1 MDNWLQGRIVAM
13 GARSLPQRSR
23 RVLRTGAYDARI
35 RLVVT
40 SLTSSSG
47 TPLRFVSL
55 RHLAGQAKETAGRFP
70 LVLLSAIT
78 AAAAALY
85 LVDHSDDR
93 GAVRVLLAALLGLPL
108 FTAVVTRGE
117 RAVWSRGA
125 RAAVQAAAVLLLL
138 ALWFVCGT
146 WTDQMRFT
154 RFAHL
159 VVLAHLTVAVLPFMG
174 STLDRAFWQYNRLL
188 FVRYLVAGLFAAVLF
203 AGLAIALAAIHQLFG
218 VKIDGEWYGRLW
230 IVIALVFHPWFF
242 LGGVPRELN
251 ALEARD
257 DYPAGLKVFAQFILI
272 PVVTVYLLILT
283 AYLLRVVVTR
293 TWPSGWIG
301 YLVSSVAVAGT
312 LALLLIHPVRERADS
327 RWVDGYSRWFWV
339 ALLPAVGML
348 LMAIWLRID
357 QYGVTERRYF
367 LAVLALWL
375 GAIALYY
382 AITAS
387 RNIRLI
393 PTTLGA
399 LALVTF
405 AGPWSAYAVSLRS
418 QLGRFRQMLAANA
431 IQVSP
436 RLEAASGPI
445 PFDQRREMSSVVR
458 YLVQMHGP
466 TSLRSIS
473 DTLSA
478 LAAHPPGAQGEP
490 GATGTDD
497 AAARGVLQRLGVS
510 YVAQWESR
518 ETARVTNFNAQSPLG
533 IAVEGYEWVTRGNLA
548 STFTITLG
556 TDTLTFAPDSLPQRT
571 IISRGKE
578 RLLEIPLWPLVEQA
592 RAIQSPDRL
601 RVTPAAAP
609 ARGVSGPSSDSAS
622 RGSSRQATQQPLVLD
637 AEGNGLRIRIVVA
650 SLNATGDS
658 THARISA
665 DATILLH
672 FVGR

>member
-1 MDNWLQGRIVAM
+1 
-13 GARSLPQRSR
+13 
-23 RVLRTGAYDARI
+23 
-35 RLVVT
+35 
-40 SLTSSSG
+40 
-47 TPLRFVSL
+47 LRFVSL
-55 RHLAGQAKETAGRFP
+55 RHLAAQAQETAGRFP

-78 AAAAALY
+78 AAASALF

-93 GAVRVLLAALLGLPL
+93 SAVRILLTALLGLPL
-108 FTAVVTRGE
+108 FTAVVTVGE
-117 RAVWSRGA
+117 RAATTRRMRTAS
-125 RAAVQAAAVLLLL
+125 QAGAVLLLL

-188 FVRYLVAGLFAAVLF
+188 FMRYLVGVLFAGVLF

-218 VKIDGEWYGRLW
+218 VTIAGEWYGRLW
-230 IVIALVFHPWFF
+230 LVIAIIFHPWFF
-242 LGGVPRELN
+242 LGGVPRDLN

-312 LALLLIHPVRERADS
+312 LALLLIHPARERADS

-348 LMAIWLRID
+348 LMAVWLRID

-382 AITAS
+382 AITGS
-387 RNIRLI
+387 RNIRVI

-399 LALVTF
+399 LAVVTF
-405 AGPWSAYAVSLRS
+405 AGPWSAYAVSSRS
-418 QLGRFRQMLAANA
+418 QLGRLRGMLAANG
-431 IQVSP
+431 IQVGS
-436 RLEAASGPI
+436 RLETSSHPI

-466 TSLRSIS
+466 SSLRSIS
-473 DTLSA
+473 DTLPV
-478 LAAHPPGAQGEP
+478 LAAHPRTGRPEEAGTDDPGAQ
-490 GATGTDD
+490 A
-497 AAARGVLQRLGVS
+497 VLERLGVT
-510 YVAQWESR
+510 YVARSESR
-518 ETARVTNFNAQSPLG
+518 ETERVTNFRAESPHG
-533 IAVEGYEWVTRGNLA
+533 IAVDGYEWVTRGNLA
-548 STFTITLG
+548 SNFTITLG
-556 TDTLTFAPDSLPQRT
+556 TDTLTFMPDSLPQRT

-592 RAIQSPDRL
+592 RAIQSPDSL
-601 RVTPAAAP
+601 RTPPAATPDP
-609 ARGVSGPSSDSAS
+609 AHPRPPERVSHP
-622 RGSSRQATQQPLVLD
+622 PLVAD
-637 AEGNGLRIRIVVA
+637 AEGNGLRVRIVVA
-650 SLNATGDS
+650 NLNATGDS
-658 THARISA
+658 ARARLSVE
-665 DATILLH
+665 ATILLH
-672 FVGR
+672 FVRR